1 MPLKRFRLLMFV
13 IINGVKW
20 LSREKSISQRK
31 EQYLILLRYWMVWF
45 CINDLNSNYMSKVR
59 FSNFDTLEV
68 ASFNC
73 FFSEIREVSQSSL
86 HEREIA
92 AADLNNCFV
101 THENNEILVLSR
113 GGTRFQLP
121 MDQQVSAVFPL
132 PEGILIEFF
141 IKP

>member
-1 MPLKRFRLLMFV
+1 
-13 IINGVKW
+13 
-20 LSREKSISQRK
+20 
-31 EQYLILLRYWMVWF
+31 
-45 CINDLNSNYMSKVR
+45 MSKVR
-59 FSNFDTLEV
+59 FSNFEALQV
-68 ASFNC
+68 SSFNC

-86 HEREIA
+86 HERDIA

-121 MDQQVSAVFPL
+121 MDQQVTAVFPL

-141 IKP
+141 IKPEVKLQEILYLQRTRGNMDLEDTQEERSPRYCYATLTRHPYNPLKVLGELGSH